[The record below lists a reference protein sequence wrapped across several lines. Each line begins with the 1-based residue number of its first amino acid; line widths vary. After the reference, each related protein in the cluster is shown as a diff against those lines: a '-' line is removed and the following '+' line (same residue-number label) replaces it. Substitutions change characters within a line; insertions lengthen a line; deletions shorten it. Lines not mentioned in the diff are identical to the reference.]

1 MQSNKANDTVNKTK
15 WLPKYWERIVINP
28 TFVRGLIS
36 KIYKQLKKVDCRELN
51 NPIKKLSIE
60 LNREFSNK

>member
-1 MQSNKANDTVNKTK
+1 LQSNKANDTVNKTK